1 MENLDNIEK
10 YIDIVNGFIVT
21 YGMKLVGA
29 IVVLI
34 FGLWIVRVI
43 NRAFAKMLEK
53 RKIDASLLPFFK
65 SLVSIALKMVLVIAV
80 LGMLG
85 IEMTS
90 LVALLGAAGFAM
102 GMALSGTL
110 SNFAGGIVLLILR
123 PFKVGDYIEAQG
135 HSGSVKAIQVFF
147 TVLKTIDNR
156 IITIPNGDLSTGSI
170 VNFTSE
176 PIRRCDWTFGIG
188 YGDDVEKARKILM
201 EILEGD
207 QRVLSEPEPIFI
219 KVAELGDSSVN
230 LATRVWVKTE
240 DYWGLKM
247 DTNEKVYNAF
257 NSQGINIPFPQMD
270 VHLHNSNS

>member
-123 PFKVGDYIEAQG
+123 PFKVGD
-135 HSGSVKAIQVFF
+135 
-147 TVLKTIDNR
+147 
-156 IITIPNGDLSTGSI
+156 
-170 VNFTSE
+170 
-176 PIRRCDWTFGIG
+176 
-188 YGDDVEKARKILM
+188 
-201 EILEGD
+201 
-207 QRVLSEPEPIFI
+207 
-219 KVAELGDSSVN
+219 
-230 LATRVWVKTE
+230 
-240 DYWGLKM
+240 
-247 DTNEKVYNAF
+247 
-257 NSQGINIPFPQMD
+257 
-270 VHLHNSNS
+270 